1 MKITIEHEGETE
13 NLSLKDFKGD
23 LSWWRRILLSLAWL
37 ALIGEIGNLIEHGT
51 GEDTDNDDHERE
63 GGFKLRKGSM
73 AEYTRFFL
81 WIIGFA
87 VVALLIAIII
97 QGLQ

>member
-1 MKITIEHEGETE
+1 MKITIEHEGE
-13 NLSLKDFKGD
+13 LKDFKGD
-23 LSWWRRILLSLAWL
+23 FKGESWWRRILLSLAWL